1 MPTYWLYRL
10 DSRGAMIEP
19 GSNYKCDNRKQA
31 LTLAEMFIV
40 DGVQV
45 EIRREA
51 EDGGSHVTLSA
62 SAARCPPPRRRTAA
76 PPAT

>member
-10 DSRGAMIEP
+10 DPWGAIIEP
-19 GSNYKCDNRKQA
+19 GSNYECDDDKQA
-31 LTLAEMFIV
+31 LTLAEMFIA

-51 EDGGSHVTLSA
+51 VDGGSHVTLST
-62 SAARCPPPRRRTAA
+62 SAARCRSGIRS
-76 PPAT
+76 AT